1 MSIRQTFLALG
12 SALIVL
18 VLALGVCIMML
29 RTAQTELS
37 KKEFARYESFRLADE
52 LRQSSDD
59 LTRLARAYVMSGNS
73 KYEDWYWEILDI
85 RNGKKPRPANYQ
97 GRIYWDLVVVE
108 SEKRPR
114 EQSSETIPLQS
125 MMKNIGFTEEE
136 FGKLKEA
143 QANSDALVTTETIA
157 MNAMKGLYDDG
168 TGKYVKQMLP
178 DSSERPADVAMAQRI
193 MHDAKYHAD
202 KAKIMGPIDDFFV
215 LLETRTNSEVAA
227 MTAKTGLYTNVIV
240 ALIVAMLILLVAAIM
255 IVVRKVIQPI
265 GELDATTHAITA
277 GNFDKRVTVRTED
290 EIGAVGASFNTMVSS
305 MQQARERLLHEKNL
319 AESAQKQAQQLSAS
333 SEEQR
338 MYLSQS
344 VQKMLDA
351 MDRFQ
356 SGDLMVRLDATG
368 TDEIARLYS
377 GFNASVEGIGQL
389 VEQVIT
395 ATEAALSEAAHISE
409 AAGQMASTAEEQAAQ
424 TVQIASSAEEM
435 ARTVTE
441 NAHST
446 SQAASIA
453 AQGGSRASGGEMVMV
468 QAITKIRDIARV
480 VEDAATIVQRLGDS
494 STEIGE
500 IVQVIEEIADQTNL
514 LALNA
519 AIEAARAGEQ
529 GRGFAVVADEVRK
542 LAERTA
548 QATKQIGTTIRQIQ
562 QETEQAVGGIQKGN
576 SEIQDGLRLAEQAG
590 TSLRSVVADA
600 NNVGSLIQTVA
611 FASEQQSGTSE
622 EIAKSIEQMSASVE
636 ESSANINEIARG
648 AEQLYAM
655 MQDIMRN
662 AARFRIDNR
671 QGQSGTRLSGAQFEK
686 PKQLLML

>member
-1 MSIRQTFLALG
+1 MSIRQTFILLGAAFIALAL
-12 SALIVL
+12 ALV
-18 VLALGVCIMML
+18 VCVSML
-29 RTAQTELS
+29 RTSQAELS
-37 KKEFARYESFRLADE
+37 RKEFARYESFRLADE

-85 RNGKKPRPANYQ
+85 RNGKKPRPQNYQ

-114 EQSSETIPLQS
+114 ETSSQTIPLQE

-157 MNAMKGLYDDG
+157 MNAMKALYDDG

-178 DSSERPADVAMAQRI
+178 DGTERPAEVAMAQRI

-202 KAKIMGPIDDFFV
+202 KAKIMAPIDDFFI
-215 LLETRTNSEVAA
+215 LLENRTNAEVAA
-227 MTAKTGLYTNVIV
+227 MAAKTTLYTN
-240 ALIVAMLILLVAAIM
+240 LIFGLILGIGALLVLALVLVM
-255 IVVRKVIQPI
+255 RKVIQPVA
-265 GELDATTHAITA
+265 ELGATTQAITA
-277 GNFDKRVTVRTED
+277 GDFAKRVTVRFHD
-290 EIGAVGASFNTMVSS
+290 EIGTVGTSFNTMVTSI
-305 MQQARERLLHEKNL
+305 QHAQKRLLHEKTA
-319 AESAQKQAQQLSAS
+319 AEAAQKHAQQLTLA

-338 MYLSQS
+338 KYLASS
-344 VQKMLDA
+344 VQQMLEA
-351 MDRFQ
+351 MNRFQ
-356 SGDLMVRLDATG
+356 SGDLTVRLAATG
-368 TDEIARLYS
+368 ADDIARLYN

-389 VEQVIT
+389 VGQVVS
-395 ATEAALSEAAHISE
+395 ATEAALNEAAHISE
-409 AAGQMASTAEEQAAQ
+409 AAGQMASTAQEQAAQ

-441 NAHST
+441 NAQTT

-453 AQGGSRASGGEMVMV
+453 AQSGSQASGGETVMT

-480 VEDAATIVQRLGDS
+480 VEDAAVIVQRLGNS
-494 STEIGE
+494 SAEIGE

-548 QATKQIGTTIRQIQ
+548 QATKQIATTIRLIQ
-562 QETEQAVGGIQKGN
+562 QETEQAVSGIEKGN

-590 TSLRSVVADA
+590 TSLSSLVSNAR
-600 NNVGSLIQTVA
+600 NVGSLIQNVA

-622 EIAKSIEQMSASVE
+622 EIAKSIDQMSSSVE
-636 ESSANINEIARG
+636 ESSSSINEIARG

-655 MQDIMRN
+655 MQDIMHV
-662 AARFRIDNR
+662 AGRFRVETSHGNSHDFSLK
-671 QGQSGTRLSGAQFEK
+671 GGSTRRLAGR
-686 PKQLLML
+686 

>member
-1 MSIRQTFLALG
+1 MSIRQTFLLLGAAFVAL
-12 SALIVL
+12 S
-18 VLALGVCIMML
+18 LALVFCVAML
-29 RTAQTELS
+29 RTSQAELS
-37 KKEFARYESFRLADE
+37 RKEFARYESFRLADE

-85 RNGKKPRPANYQ
+85 RNGKKPRPQNYQ

-108 SEKRPR
+108 SENRPR
-114 EQSSETIPLQS
+114 AMSSETIPLQE

-157 MNAMKGLYDDG
+157 MNAMKALYDDG
-168 TGKYVKQMLP
+168 TGKYVKQTLP
-178 DSSERPADVAMAQRI
+178 DGTERPAEVAMAQRI

-215 LLETRTNSEVAA
+215 LLESRTNAEVVA
-227 MTAKTGLYTNVIV
+227 MTAKTARYTNIIFGLILGM
-240 ALIVAMLILLVAAIM
+240 AILLIVA
-255 IVVRKVIQPI
+255 VVVVIRKVIQPVA
-265 GELDATTHAITA
+265 ELDATTQAITT
-277 GNFDKRVTVRTED
+277 GNFTKRVVVRSGD
-290 EIGAVGASFNTMVSS
+290 EIGTVGTSFNTMVASI
-305 MQQARERLLHEKNL
+305 QQAQEHLLHEKNA
-319 AESAQKQAQQLSAS
+319 AEAAQKQAQQLALA

-338 MYLSQS
+338 THLSNS
-344 VQKMLDA
+344 VQQMLEA
-351 MDRFQ
+351 MNRFQ
-356 SGDLMVRLDATG
+356 AGDLTVRLSATG
-368 TDEIARLYS
+368 TDDIARLYH
-377 GFNASVEGIGQL
+377 GFNTSVEGIGQL
-389 VEQVIT
+389 VGQVIS

-409 AAGQMASTAEEQAAQ
+409 AAGKMASTVQEQAAQ

-441 NAHST
+441 NAHTT

-453 AQGGSRASGGEMVMV
+453 AQSGSQASTGENVMT

-494 STEIGE
+494 SAEIGE

-548 QATKQIGTTIRQIQ
+548 QATKQIGTTIRLIQ
-562 QETEQAVGGIQKGN
+562 KETEQAVGGIQKGN

-590 TSLRSVVADA
+590 TSLRGVVSDA
-600 NNVGSLIQTVA
+600 RNVGSLIQNVA

-622 EIAKSIEQMSASVE
+622 EIAKSIDQMSSSVE
-636 ESSANINEIARG
+636 ESSVSISEIARG
-648 AEQLYAM
+648 AEQLYST
-655 MQDIMRN
+655 MQDVMRT
-662 AARFRIDNR
+662 AERFRVETSQRNLAELSPLKDGGMR
-671 QGQSGTRLSGAQFEK
+671 RLARY
-686 PKQLLML
+686 